1 MKHVASA
8 AVALLLSTGLVQFA
22 HANDLT
28 TEELIQLLRPMSKTR
43 SLKPYRG
50 ITVEEAISENA
61 SSPTVNLYVNF
72 EYDSAELKQDTL
84 IMLDNLAAALKDE
97 RLAVFDFLIGG
108 HTDAVG
114 SDAYNQKLSEKRAW
128 AVKKYLMSRHSVSAQ
143 RLIEKGFG
151 EARLLKPNEPFD
163 GINRR
168 VQITTLAIPTQ

>member
-1 MKHVASA
+1 
-8 AVALLLSTGLVQFA
+8 
-22 HANDLT
+22 
-28 TEELIQLLRPMSKTR
+28 
-43 SLKPYRG
+43 
-50 ITVEEAISENA
+50 
-61 SSPTVNLYVNF
+61 
-72 EYDSAELKQDTL
+72 
-84 IMLDNLAAALKDE
+84 MLDNLAAALKDE